1 MKAKYT
7 ATKNVAERDYC
18 KIVLRSGPSFVWSI
32 QFDNVYPLTNS
43 TAFKYTAV
51 KCTAKKYVKLKYIL
65 VRSIVFICLCL
76 YSLIHSLLALIQ
88 Q

>member
-7 ATKNVAERDYC
+7 AIKNTAERDYC
-18 KIVLRSGPSFVWSI
+18 KIVQRSEPSFVLVNI
-32 QFDNVYPLTNS
+32 VYSLTNK

-65 VRSIVFICLCL
+65 VRSVVFICLCL
-76 YSLIHSLLALIQ
+76 
-88 Q
+88 